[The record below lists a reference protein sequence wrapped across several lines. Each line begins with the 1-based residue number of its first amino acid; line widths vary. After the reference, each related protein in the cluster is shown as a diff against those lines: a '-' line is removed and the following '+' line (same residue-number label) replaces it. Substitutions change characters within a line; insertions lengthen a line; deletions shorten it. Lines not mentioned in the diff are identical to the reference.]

1 MPDLA
6 SRAQGA
12 FLGLAAGNALG
23 LPFESLWPAAKIR
36 EACRGQVRDLPAD
49 TAQEPWDDETAHAVL
64 VAQSLAETGDVEP
77 RDLAERL
84 LDWRTSNG
92 RGMVVLLEKVLDEI
106 EGDVPVLEA
115 SEEVCDR
122 LGRNWSAGNGS
133 LVRAVPIALASHRD
147 RIRLVRMARDAARTT
162 HWNPLC
168 VGSTIALALAL
179 GDVFAGREVDLAVLA
194 EEITTLGLPETIA
207 QAVSGSRLPLSAF
220 QLDGKQKG
228 WAIKGLQVALWSLRA
243 EGSVEEILERIVLEG
258 GDTDTNAALAGALL
272 GASRGLEAIPERWI
286 VSLRDP
292 QALRSHALALVSP

>member
-49 TAQEPWDDETAHAVL
+49 TAQEAWDDETAHAVL

-133 LVRAVPIALASHRD
+133 LVRAVPIAIASHRD

-179 GDVFAGREVDLAVLA
+179 GDLFAGGEVDLAVLA
-194 EEITTLGLPETIA
+194 EEVTTLGLPETIA
-207 QAVSGSRLPLSAF
+207 QAVSGARLPLSAF

-243 EGSVEEILERIVLEG
+243 EGSVEEILERVILEG
-258 GDTDTNAALAGALL
+258 GDTDTNAALAGAVL

-286 VSLRDP
+286 ASLRDP
-292 QALRSHALALVSP
+292 QTLRAQALALVHP

>member
-12 FLGLAAGNALG
+12 LLGLAAGNALG

-133 LVRAVPIALASHRD
+133 LVRAVPIAIASHRD

-179 GDVFAGREVDLAVLA
+179 GDVFDGREVDLAVLA
-194 EEITTLGLPETIA
+194 EEVTTLGLPETIA

-243 EGSVEEILERIVLEG
+243 EGSVEEILERVVLEG
-258 GDTDTNAALAGALL
+258 GDTDTNAALAGAAL

-286 VSLRDP
+286 ASLRDP
-292 QALRSHALALVSP
+292 QALRAQALALVSP